1 MSEQLKNQKDLRDV
15 HALCQEGFL
24 TAKEAKQLEN
34 LTQKYDISI
43 SPHVQ
48 KQLTDLPTER
58 RDPIARQ
65 YVPSAQELNVKPYEE
80 SDPISDHSYSPVKGI
95 VHRYP
100 DRVLFK
106 VTPLCAVYCRYC
118 FRKEMIGK
126 DGENL
131 KDQDIE
137 NAISYIKS
145 QPEIWEVILTGG
157 DPLVLS
163 ARRLTQIFDALDHID
178 HVKMVRIH
186 TRVPIASPERF
197 DKTILSV
204 LKTKSFGINIVVHI
218 NHPDEISDPMRKI
231 IKKMH
236 QNGARILSQS
246 VLLRGV
252 NDDPV
257 ILEQL
262 FRRLVHLNITPY
274 YLHHLDRAR
283 GTSHFHVP
291 LSEGIKIMEN
301 LQGRVSGICLPKY
314 MLDIPGGHGKI
325 PINRQSVR
333 SLGGSLYEVHD
344 YKGCKH
350 LYIDHTEEGENND

>member
-1 MSEQLKNQKDLRDV
+1 MTNISKRQNTLHDVMALKRARLISDENASKLDKICQQYDV
-15 HALCQEGFL
+15 A
-24 TAKEAKQLEN
+24 
-34 LTQKYDISI
+34 I

-48 KQLTDLPTER
+48 KQLTDLSTPVLS
-58 RDPIARQ
+58 PIGRQ
-65 YVPSAQELNVKPYEE
+65 YIPSLEELNVKSYEE

-95 VHRYP
+95 VHRYA

-126 DGENL
+126 NGENL

-145 QPEIWEVILTGG
+145 HPEIWEVILTGG
-157 DPLVLS
+157 DPLILS
-163 ARRLTQIFDALDHID
+163 TRRLTQIFDALGQID

-186 TRVPIASPERF
+186 TRVPVASPERF
-197 DKTILSV
+197 EETILSV
-204 LKTKSFGINIVVHI
+204 LKEKSFGISIVLHI
-218 NHPDEISDPMRKI
+218 NHADEISDPMRQI
-231 IKKMH
+231 VEKMH
-236 QNGARILSQS
+236 QGGARILSQS
-246 VLLRGV
+246 VLLRDI
-252 NDDPV
+252 NDDPI

-262 FRRLVHLNITPY
+262 FRTLVQINITPY

-291 LSEGIKIMEN
+291 LSEGMKIMEN
-301 LQGRVSGICLPKY
+301 VQGRVSGICLPKY

-325 PINRQSVR
+325 PINNSTVR
-333 SLGGSLYEVHD
+333 FLGGSLYEVQD

-350 LYIDHTEEGENND
+350 IYIDHSEREPKNA